1 MFSTSL
7 LYALASTA
15 MLASALPT
23 RMIRRSDGDIQVLQ
37 FADVLEQLE
46 STFYS
51 QALSKFKDADF
62 TGAGFAS
69 SMVPIQQF
77 ASIQRDEATHS
88 AQLQAALSAS
98 GAAPVSGCQ
107 FNFDSALGDVKTMAA
122 TARLVE
128 LVGVSA
134 YIGGASLIEDKNTLN
149 AAASILT
156 IEARHQTVLNLL
168 NGGTTVP
175 ASFDAGLTPS
185 EVLAIAGSFISG
197 CDVGIPANPALKV
210 TNTDTV
216 MPGTLLTFES
226 DAINGT
232 TDGMFCQML
241 LAGEPNTI
249 ALPMAEC
256 KVPDNFNGPVALFI
270 TSDGQPLLNNVNAR
284 ATSQLVA
291 GPTMAFV
298 DSQQEQLSLLV
309 KTNNAAA
316 GGSGSS
322 VSVESVST
330 QTVSPEEASAILAS
344 ATAGGAGA
352 ASTAASGSGS
362 AAAAAITAGTPS
374 PNGQSPDGKL
384 VVNGLSTVADSA
396 SSAAAPSASA

>member
-1 MFSTSL
+1 MYSTSI

-23 RMIRRSDGDIQVLQ
+23 RMIRRSDADITVLK

-51 QALSKFKDADF
+51 QALSKFQESDF
-62 TGAGFAS
+62 TGAGFADAQ
-69 SMVPIQQF
+69 VPIQQF

-88 AQLQAALSAS
+88 AQLQAALAAS
-98 GAAPVSGCQ
+98 GASPVSGCQ
-107 FNFDSALGDVKTMAA
+107 FNFDSVLGDVSTMAA

-134 YIGGASLIEDKNTLN
+134 YIGGASLIEDKNVLN

-185 EVLAIAGSFISG
+185 EVLAIAGGFISG
-197 CDVGIPANPALKV
+197 CDVGIPANPTLTV

-216 MPGTLLTFES
+216 MPGTLLTFQS
-226 DAINGT
+226 DAINGS

-249 ALPMAEC
+249 ALPLAEC
-256 KVPDNFNGPVALFI
+256 KVPDNFNGPVALFV
-270 TSDGQPLLNNVNAR
+270 TSDGQPLLNNVNDR

-316 GGSGSS
+316 GSGSS

-344 ATAGGAGA
+344 ATAGGSGA
-352 ASTAASGSGS
+352 AATGASGSD
-362 AAAAAITAGTPS
+362 AAAAAQVTAGTPS
-374 PNGQSPDGKL
+374 PNGASPDGKL
-384 VVNGLSTVADSA
+384 IVNGLSTVSDSA
-396 SSAAAPSASA
+396 TSAAAPSASA